1 MQSNTQIFCRYFV
14 DITLRAQ
21 CIEWTLALATLLLD
35 ASVIAQVVESVQE
48 EGGGG
53 GGERGM
59 VGRVLQGLE
68 DMNSWAAS
76 EW

>member
-21 CIEWTLALATLLLD
+21 CVEWTLALATLLLD

-48 EGGGG
+48 EGGGEG
-53 GGERGM
+53 GM